1 MASTF
6 LKDNFKSLSMSEEDK
21 EKLKK
26 FKGAVSDG
34 EMDFIKSVTP
44 GGSALNAISNLK
56 KLLEEENK

>member
-26 FKGAVSDG
+26 FKGVVSDG
-34 EMDFIKSVTP
+34 EWIL
-44 GGSALNAISNLK
+44 LN
-56 KLLEEENK
+56 LLHLVDLR

>member
-6 LKDNFKSLSMSEEDK
+6 LKDNFKSLNMSEEDK

-34 EMDFIKSVTP
+34 EMDFIKAVTP
-44 GGSALNAISNLK
+44 GGSSLNAISNLQ
-56 KLLEEENK
+56 KLLEEDK